1 MPSLAGE
8 GLPSVAELLVRS
20 GPLLKKILSSI
31 GQHDFTSWQIPTQ
44 TPPPTPRTILKTM
57 LKLGAE
63 DEFLLVEKRGKLV
76 GFILGLSE
84 WAEYPV
90 PVPDRLIQAFWPLGT
105 WQ

>member
-1 MPSLAGE
+1 
-8 GLPSVAELLVRS
+8 
-20 GPLLKKILSSI
+20 
-31 GQHDFTSWQIPTQ
+31 
-44 TPPPTPRTILKTM
+44 M